1 MRGKTLVFAII
12 TALFLVSSATPVFAH
27 YFLGYSSVDGR
38 VIDWRDYTKYDDPRQ
53 TALNQ
58 WSLGRVTL
66 RQWDPNGFSIADLD
80 FGDYNDCNDTR
91 TGYYSTWQQP
101 DKIYFNSCQL
111 DKSHV
116 TSSMRRNTASHELGH
131 ALGLAHNPDSTQVM
145 YGSQTSI
152 VVPQAHDKQDY
163 YELWP

>member
-1 MRGKTLVFAII
+1 MYRKSLVFAAAI
-12 TALFLVSSATPVFAH
+12 ALFLVSSATPVFAH

-66 RQWDPNGFSIADLD
+66 RQWDSNGCCIADLD
-80 FGDYNDCNDTR
+80 FSDYNDCNVT
-91 TGYYSTWQQP
+91 TIAYYSVLPQP

-116 TSSMRRNTASHELGH
+116 TSSMRRNTAVHELGH
-131 ALGLAHNPDSTQVM
+131 ALGLDHNPDSTQVM
-145 YGSQTSI
+145 YFSQTSI